1 MKHRLTISCI
11 IALIVMCQPAIC
23 AEQILSD
30 DENAWL
36 RSHEPIR
43 IGPDPDFSPFQK
55 IDENKVYTGIAADY
69 LALLSKRLGFETIV
83 ASGLTLDQ
91 MLEKARYKEIDV
103 LPSIGITEE
112 RKRYL
117 LFTRSYLNIPVH
129 IVTRKSRIHINQL
142 EDLVDKT
149 IVVVGSYP
157 ELEFLKKQNF
167 DATFF
172 MVESIKDGLKT
183 VSLGDVDA
191 FLCNV
196 VSASYY
202 AEQLGISNL
211 RIGGET
217 GFSYKLSMAVRDD
230 WPELIPILNKGIASI
245 SDTEITDIYRRW
257 VHLQS
262 DGTSQNRKDQFFFY
276 LTIAVAILLSVVLFC
291 WNHLLR
297 RKIWLRNAALKDSE
311 KALESSEDKYRAIL
325 ENIEEGYYELD
336 AAGNIVFFNE
346 SMRRILKSTDRKMNG
361 VSILAYADEEYT
373 DRIIDDLD
381 HVRQAGRSSGSLN
394 WKLRRDDGSDCYLE
408 VSAGLIKGADERIT
422 GFRCMVRD
430 MTDRQ
435 MFEKQRRI
443 LEEQLRKA
451 EKMEA
456 IGILAGGFAHDFNN
470 LMMTMLGNVSLMLH
484 ETDPAQPFYKRLK
497 AVEKQIHTGSELIGQ
512 LLGYARKGAYEIV
525 PVNLNRILKQRIAEF
540 SLSHR
545 DISVRQRLSRD
556 LYAIEADSGQLEHVI
571 LNLLA
576 NAADAMPEGG
586 DIHIW
591 TRNRPVSDPKKGK
604 PDSSPTNL
612 VQLTIQDTGTGIKE
626 EILDRIFD
634 PFFTTKEMNRG
645 TGLGLASAYGI
656 IKSHNGQIKVNTKK
670 GKGTAFTILLPA
682 IDMRADSIKKTA
694 VDRDLR
700 YGLVL
705 LVDDEEM
712 VLDVGARMLEKM
724 GYQVISATDGQKAID
739 IFKNRSKK
747 IDLVIL
753 DMIMPGLDG
762 EQVFYALKKIDPE
775 IRVLLASGYSVDG
788 QAEELIRQGCN
799 GYIQK
804 PFSLRQLSR
813 KVKEILG

>member
-11 IALIVMCQPAIC
+11 IVLVVIC
-23 AEQILSD
+23 HPPIYAEQILSD

-36 RSHEPIR
+36 RRHEPIR

-55 IDENKVYTGIAADY
+55 IDDNKAYTGIAADY
-69 LALLSKRLGFETIV
+69 LALLSKRLGFDIIV

-91 MLEKARYKEIDV
+91 MLEKARNKEIDV

-142 EDLVDKT
+142 EDLVDRT
-149 IVVVGSYP
+149 IVVVADYP

-172 MVESIKDGLKT
+172 VVESIKDGLKT

-217 GFSYKLSMAVRDD
+217 GFSYKLSMAVRND

-245 SDTEITDIYRRW
+245 SNTEITDIYRRW

-262 DGTSQNRKDQFFFY
+262 GGTGQNRKAQFFFY
-276 LTIAVAILLSVVLFC
+276 LTIAVAILLSVGLFC

-311 KALESSEDKYRAIL
+311 KALASSEDKYRTIL
-325 ENIEEGYYELD
+325 DNIEEGYYELD
-336 AAGNIVFFNE
+336 AAGNIVFFND

-361 VSILAYADEEYT
+361 VNILAYADEEYT

-381 HVRQAGRSSGSLN
+381 HVRQAGRSSGSLS

-408 VSAGLIKGADERIT
+408 VSAGLIKDADDRIT
-422 GFRCMVRD
+422 GFRCMARD

-435 MFEKQRRI
+435 LFEQQRRI
-443 LEEQLRKA
+443 LDEQLRKA

-456 IGILAGGFAHDFNN
+456 IGTLAGGFAHDFNN

-525 PVNLNRILKQRIAEF
+525 PVNLNTILKQRIAEF

-545 DISVRQRLSRD
+545 DISVRQHLARD
-556 LYAIEADSGQLEHVI
+556 LCAIEADSGQLEHVI

-586 DIHIW
+586 DIHIR
-591 TRNRPVSDPKKGK
+591 TRNLPASNQKKGK
-604 PDSSPTNL
+604 PDSSAKR
-612 VQLTIQDTGTGIKE
+612 VQMTIQDTGTGIKE
-626 EILDRIFD
+626 DIIERIFD

-656 IKSHNGQIKVNTKK
+656 IKSHSGQINVKTKR
-670 GKGTAFTILLPA
+670 GIGTAFTILLPA
-682 IDMRADSIKKTA
+682 IDMRADFIKKTA
-694 VDRDLR
+694 VDRGLR
-700 YGLVL
+700 FGLVL

-712 VLDVGARMLEKM
+712 VLDVGARMLEKI
-724 GYQVISATDGQKAID
+724 GYQVICTTDGQKAID
-739 IFKNRSKK
+739 IFRNRGKK

-762 EQVFYALKKIDPE
+762 EQVFYTLKKIDPE